1 MACGKLAAIV
11 MLALCATAAA
21 RAGTRCNPDMEQ
33 MVLLETGEIND
44 CSSSRRALADAVDD
58 MVASNKTD
66 LCAADEA
73 KAHHKYHQA
82 KEEALEMVRLP
93 QRVAGKTA
101 RATFRVTPPPPPH
114 TRARAHTAPKMS
126 APRGPRDQQP
136 EVLGPGVQTRE
147 QHGKFCLELRRQGQA
162 PGSGLSRPL

>member
-11 MLALCATAAA
+11 MLALCATAAS

-44 CSSSRRALADAVDD
+44 CSSSRRALADAVDG

-93 QRVAGKTA
+93 QKG
-101 RATFRVTPPPPPH
+101 
-114 TRARAHTAPKMS
+114 
-126 APRGPRDQQP
+126 
-136 EVLGPGVQTRE
+136 
-147 QHGKFCLELRRQGQA
+147 RR
-162 PGSGLSRPL
+162 

>member
-101 RATFRVTPPPPPH
+101 CAAFRVAPPPPH
-114 TRARAHTAPKMS
+114 THIHTCAYSSEGVSPS
-126 APRGPRDQQP
+126 GPGDQQP
-136 EVLGPGVQTRE
+136 KVRGPGVQTRV
-147 QHGKFCLELRRQGQA
+147 QHLSKVPA
-162 PGSGLSRPL
+162 PEHGSST